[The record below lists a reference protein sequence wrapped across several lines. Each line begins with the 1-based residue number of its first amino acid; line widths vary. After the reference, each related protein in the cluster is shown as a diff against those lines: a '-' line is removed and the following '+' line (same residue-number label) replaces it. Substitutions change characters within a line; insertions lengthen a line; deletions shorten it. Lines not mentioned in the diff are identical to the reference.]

1 MLTNYKQLKKSV
13 RFSLRIFFLK
23 AITGLEGP
31 GSSKNLWDDLYTMGT
46 SVDPVTCVLLGFA
59 CVAAYAAYRYF
70 RNPSLEIPDS
80 SVSNLIYERTPGFKA
95 GFNTQDPY
103 ENISFTPEETLL
115 LQKFDLNAMFNSGQ
129 KWPRA
134 RTSKSIISDLLEE
147 NPIYQALDSGKDIN
161 WSDTGSITQSYLI
174 SIKNYYFM
182 LNPNSSYTLELASKI
197 AHLADLCTELLLLL
211 HTYG

>member
-13 RFSLRIFFLK
+13 RFSLRMFFLK

-31 GSSKNLWDDLYTMGT
+31 GNSKNLWEDLYTMGT

-197 AHLADLCTELLLLL
+197 AHLADLCTELLLFL